1 MRNDDM
7 LMEMDGEAM
16 TPPQR
21 LFGDSFRDAFDVA
34 IEWFELNRDAI
45 NAINVYP
52 VPDGDTGTNMLLTLR
67 AARRAAEDHEGASSG
82 VGAFTQAMAR
92 GALLGARGNSGVIL
106 SQMVRGLADGL
117 EGRAEA
123 GPAELLGALESAA
136 SAAYSAVATPVEGT
150 MLTVM
155 REAAEG
161 AGAARTADPTL
172 GSILDAT
179 VSAAR
184 ESVERTPDLL
194 PQLRA
199 AGVVDA
205 GGEGVAVLL
214 EGLRFGVAGLPLPAP
229 PPAPVGAVQL
239 AGVGHE
245 GHGFCVEY
253 LVSGD
258 GLDRTA
264 LAGALTAAGGDS
276 LLVVGDTRT
285 LHVHVHMDAPG
296 PATATGAS
304 FGEVQNVKVEDMQ
317 AQHDE
322 WAAGHEAA
330 ADAPMVGL
338 VAVVQGDGL
347 RVAFR
352 DLGAT
357 GIVDGGATNN
367 PSAGDVLEAAL
378 RAGTEHTFI
387 LPNDSNVVMTAQQ
400 AATQQ
405 PGRITVVPAKSV
417 AAGLAAAVAFVPG
430 DDVESLAGAMAEAAS
445 SVRNVE
451 VTRSVR
457 DTTVDG
463 VTVAIGDSIVLVDGT
478 LTARTETPEEALMV
492 GLAEAIGDDGEIVTL
507 ILGADAP
514 EAAAASLPDLI
525 DAAHPGVEVEVVMG
539 GQPHYPYLA
548 GVE

>member
-1 MRNDDM
+1 
-7 LMEMDGEAM
+7 M

-21 LFGDSFRDAFDVA
+21 LDTAAFSDALDVA
-34 IEWFELNRDAI
+34 LQWFELNREAI

-67 AARRAAEDHEGASSG
+67 ASRRAADEQESG
-82 VGAFTQAMAR
+82 NGGVDAFTQAMAQ

-106 SQMVRGLADGL
+106 SQMVRGLAEGL
-117 EGRAEA
+117 EGSADV
-123 GPAELLGALESAA
+123 GPSEMLAALESAA

-161 AGAARTADPTL
+161 ATADETADPSL
-172 GSILDAT
+172 ASVLDAT
-179 VSAAR
+179 VAAAR
-184 ESVERTPDLL
+184 VSVERTPELL
-194 PQLRA
+194 PQLKD

-214 EGLRFGVAGLPLPAP
+214 EGLRFGVVGEDLPPP
-229 PPAPVGAVQL
+229 PPAPVGTVQL
-239 AGVGHE
+239 EGVGHE

-253 LVSGD
+253 LVSGED
-258 GLDRTA
+258 LDRDA
-264 LAGALTAAGGDS
+264 LAKMLTDAGGDS
-276 LLVVGDTRT
+276 LLVVGDTST
-285 LHVHVHMDAPG
+285 LHVHVHMESPG
-296 PATATGAS
+296 PATAAGAN

-322 WAAGHEAA
+322 WAAGHEEAA
-330 ADAPMVGL
+330 GDAPPVGL

-347 RVAFR
+347 RIAFR

-400 AATQQ
+400 AATQE
-405 PGRITVVPAKSV
+405 PDRITVVPAKSV
-417 AAGLAAAVAFVPG
+417 TAGLAAAVAFVPG
-430 DDVESLAGAMAEAAS
+430 EDIEAIAEDLADAATA
-445 SVRNVE
+445 VRNVE
-451 VTRSVR
+451 VTEAVR

-463 VTVAIGDSIVLVDGT
+463 VAVRIGDSIVLVDGT
-478 LTARTETPEEALMV
+478 LKARTETPEEALMI

-514 EAAAASLPDLI
+514 EEASESLPDLI
-525 DAAHPGVEVEVVMG
+525 EAAHPDVEVEVVMG

>member
-1 MRNDDM
+1 
-7 LMEMDGEAM
+7 M

-21 LFGDSFRDAFDVA
+21 LQAEGFRDALDTA
-34 IEWFELNRDAI
+34 LQWFELNRDAI

-67 AARRAAEDHEGASSG
+67 AARRAADDEEAASTN
-82 VGAFTQAMAR
+82 VGAFTGAMAQ

-106 SQMVRGLADGL
+106 SQMVRGLAEGL
-117 EGRAEA
+117 EGNADV
-123 GPAELLGALESAA
+123 GPSELLGALESAA
-136 SAAYSAVATPVEGT
+136 TAAYSAVATPVEGT

-161 AGAARTADPTL
+161 AVANQAADPSL
-172 GSILDAT
+172 ASVLDAT
-179 VSAAR
+179 VAAAR
-184 ESVERTPDLL
+184 VSVERTPELL
-194 PQLRA
+194 PQLQD

-214 EGLRFGVAGLPLPAP
+214 EGLRYGVIGEDLPPP
-229 PPAPVGAVQL
+229 PPAPVGMVQL
-239 AGVGHE
+239 EGVGHE

-253 LVSGD
+253 LVSGED
-258 GLDRTA
+258 LDRDA
-264 LAGALTAAGGDS
+264 LAAMLTEEGGDS
-276 LLVVGDTRT
+276 LLVVGDTST
-285 LHVHVHMDAPG
+285 LHVHVHMETPAAAVDA
-296 PATATGAS
+296 GAR
-304 FGEVQNVKVEDMQ
+304 FGELQNVKVEDMQ

-322 WAAGHEAA
+322 WAAGHEDAA
-330 ADAPMVGL
+330 EAPPVGL

-347 RVAFR
+347 RIAFR

-400 AATQQ
+400 AARQE
-405 PGRITVVPAKSV
+405 PDRITVVPAKSV
-417 AAGLAAAVAFVPG
+417 SAGLAAAVAFVPG
-430 DDVESLAGAMAEAAS
+430 EDLEGIAADLEEAAT

-451 VTRSVR
+451 VTEAVR

-463 VTVAIGDSIVLVDGT
+463 VAVEIGDSIVLVDGT
-478 LTARTETPEEALMV
+478 LKARTETPEEALMI
-492 GLAEAIGDDGEIVTL
+492 GLAEAIGEDGEIVTL

-514 EAAAASLPDLI
+514 DDAEDSLPELI
-525 DAAHPGVEVEVVMG
+525 EAAHPDVEVEVVMG